1 MVETLKFGTLK
12 WHHIFNAS
20 DEDIQFLKD
29 EFYFHPLDLED
40 CQSPSNQRPKIDVY
54 DNYYFLIFH
63 YPHFDKI
70 DKFIRIRELRLFWGP
85 DYIIT
90 IGKLHPQVRKMFEEA
105 KKTLSSTSD
114 VEDEEFMFG
123 SSDQLLYHIL
133 EITIEETYK
142 LVRRI
147 GSNID
152 YINGSLFDY
161 KAEKTIESISVTR
174 KNVILLNTTFRPQLR
189 VFNKFESGEIEGFA
203 DNMEEYWGNI
213 LDYMQKI
220 WDMTEDDAELIES
233 LSKTFD
239 SMQANRTNEIMK
251 ILTFFSSTMMPL
263 TFITGLYGMNLILPG
278 ASYQHAFVIILAIM
292 ILVVIA
298 MLLYF
303 KKKKWL

>member
-133 EITIEETYK
+133 DWLGRSQRIP
-142 LVRRI
+142 RR
-147 GSNID
+147 GRH
-152 YINGSLFDY
+152 
-161 KAEKTIESISVTR
+161 TR
-174 KNVILLNTTFRPQLR
+174 VCTLPERQGKPYPGVPVHNSRT
-189 VFNKFESGEIEGFA
+189 EHH
-203 DNMEEYWGNI
+203 GN
-213 LDYMQKI
+213 
-220 WDMTEDDAELIES
+220 
-233 LSKTFD
+233 
-239 SMQANRTNEIMK
+239 
-251 ILTFFSSTMMPL
+251 
-263 TFITGLYGMNLILPG
+263 
-278 ASYQHAFVIILAIM
+278 
-292 ILVVIA
+292 
-298 MLLYF
+298 
-303 KKKKWL
+303 